1 MADNQ
6 SEQTLVGNSQDGGWV
21 VQKYG
26 GTSVG
31 KFLHDISGTIIP

>member
-1 MADNQ
+1 MAE
-6 SEQTLVGNSQDGGWV
+6 SPEQLVGNPAQGGWV

-31 KFLHDISGTIIP
+31 KFLHDITGQIIP

>member
-1 MADNQ
+1 MADLP
-6 SEQTLVGNSQDGGWV
+6 EQVLVGNSQQGGYV

-31 KFLHDISGTIIP
+31 KFLHDITGLIIP